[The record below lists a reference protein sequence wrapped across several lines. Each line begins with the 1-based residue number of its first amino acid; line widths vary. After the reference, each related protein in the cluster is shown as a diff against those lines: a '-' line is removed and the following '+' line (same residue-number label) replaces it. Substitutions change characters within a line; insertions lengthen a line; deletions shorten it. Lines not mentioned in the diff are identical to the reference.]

1 MGLSESWSE
10 FHLSR
15 VDTLMALV
23 GTGADRRESDISAFL
38 KNKNGDWGSVR
49 AFWTGRKIT
58 DIHLA
63 GPVQKQQ
70 PKTWGGSRDSSGPL
84 INYVQ
89 FPSLHLR
96 AHTHTCSL
104 THTAVARIQSVSSLS
119 CRSVRV
125 QKNGEWWCKAF
136 KMPKKEEVITAKGA
150 DCGTDTAELDVC
162 TVNGEVA
169 SWDRIKW

>member
-96 AHTHTCSL
+96 AHTHLLAHPHSSCQDTEC
-104 THTAVARIQSVSSLS
+104 IQSVLQV
-119 CRSVRV
+119 CEGAE
-125 QKNGEWWCKAF
+125 NGEWWCKAF